1 MQTAFEKAIEL
12 MITADPELLN
22 ILGVTAKMSLS
33 SSLIALLLGVPLGL
47 LLGAAS
53 FRGRGLLVVL
63 NRTLMGMPPVVC
75 GLIFYLFF
83 SGVGPFRGAEL
94 LFTVEIM
101 IIAQVVLITPIVAGS
116 METYA
121 SSVAPAVRENA
132 CGLGL
137 GKGKTFA
144 LLLNECVYQVFSA
157 YLLAFARAIAEVGAV
172 SMVGGAIAWKTN
184 VMTTAIMEYTNKGN
198 FSKVAAAKE
207 IEQMKISAFT
217 KTYGGRTVLDMP
229 ETELEHGAS
238 YAVIGANGSGKST
251 LARILAGVEKP
262 DGGKTVISGITV
274 GYMPQKSYAFR
285 MTVMRN
291 LLVGANDEER
301 ARYLMRKLGIEHLAS
316 EPAHKLSGGETAR
329 MALARLLMRDRQLLI
344 VDEPTAAMDMES
356 VTLTERLLAEYR
368 EKTGCTLL
376 LVTHS
381 LRQAERLTEKTLFFD
396 FGKLVEF
403 GPTQQIITQ
412 PSCEQTRRFIE
423 LYGS

>member
-1 MQTAFEKAIEL
+1 

-75 GLIFYLFF
+75 GLIFY
-83 SGVGPFRGAEL
+83 
-94 LFTVEIM
+94 
-101 IIAQVVLITPIVAGS
+101 LITPIVAGS

-198 FSKVAAAKE
+198 FSK
-207 IEQMKISAFT
+207 
-217 KTYGGRTVLDMP
+217 
-229 ETELEHGAS
+229 
-238 YAVIGANGSGKST
+238 
-251 LARILAGVEKP
+251 
-262 DGGKTVISGITV
+262 GI
-274 GYMPQKSYAFR
+274 A
-285 MTVMRN
+285 
-291 LLVGANDEER
+291 
-301 ARYLMRKLGIEHLAS
+301 LGI
-316 EPAHKLSGGETAR
+316 
-329 MALARLLMRDRQLLI
+329 I
-344 VDEPTAAMDMES
+344 
-356 VTLTERLLAEYR
+356 LLALSFVVNIVLS
-368 EKTGCTLL
+368 LL
-376 LVTHS
+376 Q
-381 LRQAERLTEKTLFFD
+381 RRLSK
-396 FGKLVEF
+396 
-403 GPTQQIITQ
+403 
-412 PSCEQTRRFIE
+412 
-423 LYGS
+423 